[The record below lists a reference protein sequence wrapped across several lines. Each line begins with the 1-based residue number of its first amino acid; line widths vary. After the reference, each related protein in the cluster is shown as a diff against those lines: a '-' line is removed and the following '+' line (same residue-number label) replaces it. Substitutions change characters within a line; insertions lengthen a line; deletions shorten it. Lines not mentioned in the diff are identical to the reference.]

1 MKDREFLM
9 WLHERLEH
17 VHKENPLFDYM
28 HKLRA
33 IIYSI
38 PEYHD
43 SSLHRGQNSLD
54 ELKKSLIALDEFN
67 KPQSKE
73 DTEKELRE
81 AGFSRCENC
90 DELAWD
96 GRICHACGA
105 KNI

>member
-1 MKDREFLM
+1 MKDREFLI

-17 VHKENPLFDYM
+17 VHHENPLVGYM

-33 IIYSI
+33 IIYST
-38 PEYHD
+38 PEFHD
-43 SSLHRGQNSLD
+43 TSSFRGQNSLE
-54 ELKKSLIALDEFN
+54 ELKKTLITLDKSSEPSIE
-67 KPQSKE
+67 K
-73 DTEKELRE
+73 TEEELRE
-81 AGFSRCENC
+81 AGFENCEQC